1 MSQNAVVSVIVPLH
15 NEETFLRKCLRS
27 VLSQTYPHL
36 EVIVVDDNSTDR
48 SMMIARRVAMSD
60 SRVRLV
66 SMKGHSGAQAARF
79 TGVEA
84 ACGDMIMFVDSDDI
98 LRRQSVQLL
107 VEAMETYDVDL
118 VQMRFLRR
126 FRNFNFRYGETYD
139 STLSNRRIEGED
151 YKSLSSYIGMDSYIT
166 PSLCGKLYRT
176 SLMRMINRTPFDQ
189 FWGDDQ
195 ICNIDYLRLAR
206 SIAFID
212 YSGYI
217 YRWGGRTTR
226 FRYSDL
232 QKYKNVYKLKL
243 RQGQDRACL
252 ESEMKMLLR
261 YYIRQLYTELG
272 WTRDAI
278 VMCLRP
284 ELDDPMWSPIVD
296 VNMLERLV
304 DAEFSHVQQNAFKA
318 IVKRLLR

>member
-1 MSQNAVVSVIVPLH
+1 MSQNEIVSVIVPLH
-15 NEETFLRKCLRS
+15 NEEVFLRRCLKS
-27 VLSQTYPHL
+27 ILSQTYPHL

-48 SMMIARRVAMSD
+48 SMLIARRVAVSD
-60 SRVRLV
+60 SRVKVV
-66 SMKGHSGAQAARF
+66 SMSGQRGAQAARF
-79 TGVEA
+79 VGVEEA
-84 ACGDMIMFVDSDDI
+84 KGEMIMFVDSDDM

-107 VEAMETYDVDL
+107 VEAMRKYDVDL
-118 VQMRFLRR
+118 VQMRFMRR
-126 FRNFNFRYGETYD
+126 FRYFNFRYGETFD
-139 STLSNRRIEGED
+139 RSLSFRRIDGAD
-151 YKSLSSYIGMDSYIT
+151 YVSLSSYIGMDSYIT
-166 PSLCGKLYRT
+166 PSLWGKLYRT

-195 ICNIDYLRLAR
+195 ICNIDYLRLAH

-243 RQGQDRACL
+243 RQGQDRSCL
-252 ESEMKMLLR
+252 DSEMKLLLR

-284 ELDDPMWSPIVD
+284 ELDDPMWRPIVD
-296 VNMLERLV
+296 ANMLERLV

-318 IVKRLLR
+318 IAKRFLR